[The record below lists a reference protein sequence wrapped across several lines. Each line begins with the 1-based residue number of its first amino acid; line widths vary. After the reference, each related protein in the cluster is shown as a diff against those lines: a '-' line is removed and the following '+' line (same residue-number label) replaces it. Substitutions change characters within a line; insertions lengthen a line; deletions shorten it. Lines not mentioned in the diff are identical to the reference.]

1 MKTKPHRAPQPGE
14 PGWRNLIDNE
24 GKAIQEAV
32 AWHTV
37 CLIVDKSQSIG
48 TGSAITWR
56 GHHLILTANHVV
68 KDSPNDDIYFHFR
81 HEGTMIV
88 APLDELHSHPKMK
101 YKRKVKI
108 EIGRRCASAD
118 LDLAVLEV
126 RESIANDHLVQF
138 FAVPEDA
145 VTPLVGIAVLIQGNP
160 SDLKKTV
167 APGLAASYKIIEW
180 SRIEKNPKFERFNPE
195 TEFVTKFI
203 AKNLHARGF
212 SGAGVWFDKPPNGVW
227 HPNLGLAGVC
237 TAYYPRQRLLSA
249 VRMEHVIR
257 FLSDVIPPSAC

>member
-1 MKTKPHRAPQPGE
+1 MKTEPRRVPRPGE
-14 PGWRNLIDNE
+14 PGWRNLIDLE

-37 CLIVDKSQSIG
+37 SLIVNNSESIG
-48 TGSAITWR
+48 TGSAIFWH
-56 GHHLILTANHVV
+56 GHPLILTANHVI

-81 HEGTMIV
+81 HEGTMKV
-88 APLDELHSHPKMK
+88 APLDKLHSHPDMK

-108 EIGRRCASAD
+108 EIGRRYASED

-126 RESIANDHLVQF
+126 QESISADHLLQF

-145 VTPLVGIAVLIQGNP
+145 VAPPAGTIVMTQGNP

-167 APGLAASYKIIEW
+167 APGTAASYALIEW
-180 SRIEKNPKFERFNPE
+180 SRIEKNPKFEPFNPE
-195 TEFVTKFI
+195 TEFVTKFRVSD
-203 AKNLHARGF
+203 LHARGF
-212 SGAGVWFDKPPNGVW
+212 SGAGVWFDKPTNGVW

-237 TAYYPRQRLLSA
+237 TAYYERLKLLSA
-249 VRMEHVIR
+249 VRIQHAIR
-257 FLSDVIPPSAC
+257 FLSEVFPSSIG